1 MNLKTESILSAGY
14 VTPQIME
21 RLRQNGLISTSEQT
35 ENPLISWYSL
45 TTHDCYYSM
54 MYRFKANNHTVGYA
68 LIFHCAV
75 HPRTNYLY
83 LMNIVTEN
91 LQLFFQQKRFT
102 NRSSSEIYEPV
113 FHDILEHPEIP
124 QQQIEDQLGYIPDLT
139 MSGRFMLAVIRY
151 NGEQEL
157 PFSFVSWNLR
167 TSIPQL
173 KPFVYQN
180 TLYILKNN
188 SENES
193 YATFLAPEEQTI
205 FRKNFRNRQ
214 FECGISNT
222 FFSLMDLPTAAAQ
235 AREALALGTSGEE
248 APAPSFYSF
257 SDYYAKYLLQE
268 LKKTGVVKMAAS
280 PCYEVLRQYDET
292 HNGDLC
298 YIFMQ
303 FLKNGRNINQT
314 ATAIFQHRNTV
325 LNKVKKAVSIM
336 QNECEDYQAHIAF
349 ILSYINDH
357 ENDF

>member
-1 MNLKTESILSAGY
+1 
-14 VTPQIME
+14 
-21 RLRQNGLISTSEQT
+21 
-35 ENPLISWYSL
+35 
-45 TTHDCYYSM
+45 
-54 MYRFKANNHTVGYA
+54 
-68 LIFHCAV
+68 
-75 HPRTNYLY
+75 
-83 LMNIVTEN
+83 
-91 LQLFFQQKRFT
+91 
-102 NRSSSEIYEPV
+102 
-113 FHDILEHPEIP
+113 
-124 QQQIEDQLGYIPDLT
+124 
-139 MSGRFMLAVIRY
+139 
-151 NGEQEL
+151 
-157 PFSFVSWNLR
+157 
-167 TSIPQL
+167 
-173 KPFVYQN
+173 
-180 TLYILKNN
+180 
-188 SENES
+188 
-193 YATFLAPEEQTI
+193 
-205 FRKNFRNRQ
+205 
-214 FECGISNT
+214 
-222 FFSLMDLPTAAAQ
+222 MDLPTAAAQ

-303 FLKNGRNINQT
+303 FLKYGRNINQT